1 MPKAIPVFVV
11 EKPEG
16 RTPPASRAFED
27 LTDTVASEL
36 TAEQYDLLA
45 EKAYLEHSNIGL
57 LKDIELVGRMKQGP
71 SGPRAGTSKVVED
84 AAADT
89 GSRVLFTAS
98 AGEVFL
104 FEEVTM
110 AVVTTGT
117 WTLALDM
124 IVGGITMP
132 IIPTTSKTD
141 TFLRMSQAFGWP
153 TANMYLDEN
162 VVLFITLGGTFD
174 SVTSRLLMTRYR

>member
-1 MPKAIPVFVV
+1 MSQREYRHVRP
-11 EKPEG
+11 
-16 RTPPASRAFED
+16 SRAFQD
-27 LTDTVASEL
+27 LKGTVAASL
-36 TAEQYDLLA
+36 SAEQYD
-45 EKAYLEHSNIGL
+45 
-57 LKDIELVGRMKQGP
+57 ELVESAFIEPSNTQLLQDIALVGGSKQGP
-71 SGPRAGTSKVVED
+71 GGPRAGTSKVIED
-84 AAADT
+84 AATDT

-104 FEEVTM
+104 FEEMTM
-110 AVVTTGT
+110 AAVTTGT

-124 IVGGITMP
+124 IVGGVTMP

>member
-1 MPKAIPVFVV
+1 MKQLSRPK
-11 EKPEG
+11 
-16 RTPPASRAFED
+16 RSRAFQD
-27 LTDTVASEL
+27 LKGTVAQNLS
-36 TAEQYDLLA
+36 ADQYDQIVEA
-45 EKAYLEHSNIGL
+45 AYLEETNRELLNDISLIG
-57 LKDIELVGRMKQGP
+57 GSKQSPG
-71 SGPRAGTSKVVED
+71 GPRAGTSKVIED
-84 AAADT
+84 AATDT
-89 GSRVLFTAS
+89 GSRVLFTANT
-98 AGEVFL
+98 GEVFL
-104 FEEVTM
+104 FEEMTM

-141 TFLRMSQAFGWP
+141 TFLLMSQAFGWP

-162 VVLFITLGGTFD
+162 VTLFITLGGTFD